1 MSIKTKLTEI
11 ANAIRYTLGTENK
24 YTLAQ
29 MPPLIRSLN
38 SNLKT
43 GDIYYNLFKFDCS
56 KYNDSMIFNQNYY
69 FRNYPEPNTFKENR
83 ILGNAGGK
91 YLFIKDGDDNLSNMS
106 LHALMPTEYSEN
118 SYKYG
123 DLYYDFSNNTFEY
136 DCIGTINFA
145 YFSKAKEKFE
155 NLKLSEHFLLN
166 FEDSSKTY
174 STGLGISSL
183 INDYKYVSKTSNS
196 YQKFFWLNIEN
207 GILYS
212 YCGQNWSETET
223 KTEIC
228 SLEANTDYD
237 IYVDVTFTE
246 GENFLNNFD
255 YKVKV
260 NETEYTGTISYTSVD
275 TFLTGNSYETRTY
288 VIDCKTNTPEKL
300 RWFSMY
306 FKGLRYSNIL
316 INPIVSLCESTLTE
330 ITDENS
336 PGLKKIHENC
346 FNIVSNPALQKI
358 DNSSI
363 EELGNSAFETGDG
376 RSNTFD
382 FHSQIEKINLPAL
395 KTVGDYV
402 LKRADY
408 RQLIINEFNI
418 PNVETIGNYAFQ
430 GALKNYFKPL
440 ILNKVTSI
448 GNNAF
453 QSAGITELN
462 LPLCTSLGDYAF
474 ADCRNLEKVTM
485 DSIETLPDYAFSN
498 CRALK
503 EINMPNLKTI
513 GRQTFELMRWGT
525 VKTFNLPKLET
536 IGDSAFYGLN
546 LGINGKITF
555 SALKSA
561 DQYFIDWSI
570 VSEINCPEMT
580 VLPHTRAFRNIRNL
594 KKLRLPKA
602 DGECGHAF
610 AELIYKSPDYTM
622 DMDLIAPNHTI
633 YCYEEFQ
640 YIRCAI
646 FKSSNLTE
654 SRNEYGVFRYSSFN
668 QVYMRNLQYLGSCFL
683 KENFGLELAYFD
695 KAYTMGTG
703 IYNYAEH
710 FRYCICLKALIL
722 AGDETVCSLINQ
734 DAFYDTPIAPL
745 SNQPVPNNLLA
756 KREGY
761 IYVPRALLEDYKTA
775 PNWSFYADSFR
786 AIEDYGGLEGIKS
799 LIYPTFTNTVNLT
812 NQQVYNDFT
821 NPLRNNLEANDIVI
835 ISNNFA
841 DRSLSEYTGDTN
853 EYVIL
858 NKNSSYSKLILFSD
872 LPRVKDFSLEFDFV
886 LSSPNCFLV
895 CFGLKM
901 LPTEVSQFTN
911 ANFVTD
917 YSCGFHARTG
927 DIYYRI
933 GPDSEVLISGTS
945 GSNWNYSVYNKN
957 AGISELYTNDTS
969 ADYFYVGEKIHGKLV
984 RQGRLV
990 RYYVNGML
998 FSQACHDDYQHIPG
1012 GYFGL
1017 RAQYQNSFGIT
1028 NITLSYDNEW
1038 RDPTSNEIWISSV
1051 RLDNLSVSKD
1061 EVETVLSKN
1070 EFDYYVL
1077 SISDVDNTNTVKL
1090 ISDGTEIS
1098 DLSGSISTY
1107 AGKIIKVT
1115 DNSITIYN

>member
-11 ANAIRYTLGTENK
+11 ANAIRYALGTESK
-24 YTLAQ
+24 YSLAQ

-56 KYNDSMIFNQNYY
+56 KYNDSMIFNQYYY

-83 ILGNAGGK
+83 IIGNAGGK
-91 YLFIKDGDDNLSNMS
+91 YLFVKDSGDNLSNMS
-106 LHALMPTEYSEN
+106 LHFIMPTEYSEN

-136 DCIGTINFA
+136 DYIGTINFA

-183 INDYKYVSKTSNS
+183 INDYSYTPKTSSN

-212 YCGQNWSETET
+212 YCGQNKLET

-260 NETEYTGTISYTSVD
+260 NETEYTGTISYTGVD
-275 TFLTGNSYETRTY
+275 TFLTGNSYGTRTY
-288 VIDCKTNTPEKL
+288 VIDCKANTPEKL

-336 PGLKKIHENC
+336 PGLKKIHDNC

-363 EELGNSAFETGDG
+363 EKLGNSAFENGDG
-376 RSNTFD
+376 KSDTFD
-382 FHSQIEKINLPAL
+382 FHTQIEKINLPAL
-395 KTVGDYV
+395 KTVGNYA
-402 LKRADY
+402 LSASSS
-408 RQLIINEFNI
+408 RQFVINEFNI
-418 PNVETIGNYAFQ
+418 PNVETIGNYAFY

-448 GNNAF
+448 GRNAF

-462 LPLCTSLGDYAF
+462 LPLCTSLGIYAF
-474 ADCRNLEKVTM
+474 ADCSNLEKITM

-498 CRALK
+498 CQALK

-513 GRQTFELMRWGT
+513 GTQTFGLMRWGT

-536 IGDSAFYGLN
+536 TGNSAFYGLN

-555 SALKSA
+555 PTLKSVGE
-561 DQYFIDWSI
+561 YFIDWAI

-580 VLPHTRAFRNIRNL
+580 GLPTTRAFRYIRNL

-602 DGECGHAF
+602 DGECGYAF
-610 AELIYKSPDYTM
+610 TELIYKSPDYTM

-654 SRNEYGVFRYSSFN
+654 SRNEYSVFGYSSFN
-668 QVYMRNLQYLGSCFL
+668 QVYMRNLQYLGSHFL
-683 KENFGLELAYFD
+683 RDNNGLELAYFD
-695 KAYTMGTG
+695 KAYTLGASR
-703 IYNYAEH
+703 YDYAEH
-710 FRYCICLKALIL
+710 FRYCVSLKALIL
-722 AGDETVCSLINQ
+722 AGDETVCSLLNQ
-734 DAFYDTPIAPL
+734 NAFYDTPIAPL

-821 NPLRNNLEANDIVI
+821 NPLRNNLEANATVT

-841 DRSLSEYTGDTN
+841 GRSLSEYTGDTN

-858 NKNSSYSKLILFSD
+858 NKYSYSSKLILFSD

-886 LSSPNCFLV
+886 LNASNCFSV

-901 LPTEVSQFTN
+901 LPTDVSQFTN
-911 ANFVTD
+911 ANFVT
-917 YSCGFHARTG
+917 YYNYGFHARTG
-927 DIYYRI
+927 DIYNRI
-933 GPDSEVLISGTS
+933 GPDSEVSISNS
-945 GSNWNYSVYNKN
+945 SVSSWNYSVYNKN
-957 AGISELYTNDTS
+957 TGISELYTKDTS
-969 ADYFYVGEKIHGKLV
+969 SDYFYVGEKIHGKLV

-998 FSQACHDDYQHIPG
+998 FSQAWHDDYQNAPG

-1017 RAQYQNSFGIT
+1017 KTPQQNSFGIT

-1038 RDPTSNEIWISSV
+1038 RDPSSNEIWISSV
-1051 RLDNLSVSKD
+1051 RLNNLSVSKD

-1077 SISDVDNTNTVKL
+1077 NISDVDDTNTVKL
-1090 ISDGTEIS
+1090 ISDSTEIS
-1098 DLSGSISTY
+1098 DLSGNISTY

-1115 DNSITIYN
+1115 DNSITVYN

>member
-56 KYNDSMIFNQNYY
+56 KYNDAMIFNQYYY
-69 FRNYPEPNTFKENR
+69 FRNVPEPNTFKENR

-106 LHALMPTEYSEN
+106 LHALMPAEYSEN

-136 DCIGTINFA
+136 DYIGTINFA

-183 INDYKYVSKTSNS
+183 INDYNYTFKNYNN
-196 YQKFFWLNIEN
+196 YQKFFFLNIEN

-212 YCGQNWSETET
+212 YCGQNWSET

-228 SLEANTDYD
+228 SLEVNTDYD

-260 NETEYTGTISYTSVD
+260 NETEYTGTISYTGVD

-288 VIDCKTNTPEKL
+288 VIDCKANTPEKL

-363 EELGNSAFETGDG
+363 EKLGNSAFETGDG

-382 FHSQIEKINLPAL
+382 FHTQIEKINLPAL
-395 KTVGDYV
+395 KTVGDYA
-402 LKRADY
+402 LKKSDY
-408 RQLIINEFNI
+408 RDIIINEFNI

-448 GNNAF
+448 GAHAF
-453 QSAGITELN
+453 ENSGITELN
-462 LPLCTSLGDYAF
+462 LPLCTSLGAYAF

-513 GRQTFELMRWGT
+513 GNNAFELMRWGT

-536 IGDSAFYGLN
+536 IGNSAFYGLN

-555 SALKSA
+555 PALKSA
-561 DQYFIDWSI
+561 GQYFIDWSI
-570 VSEINCPEMT
+570 VSEIECPEMT
-580 VLPHTRAFRNIRNL
+580 DMPNTRGFRHIRNL

-602 DGECGHAF
+602 DGECGYGF
-610 AELIYKSPDYTM
+610 TDFYYKSPDYTM
-622 DMDLIAPNHTI
+622 DMDLIAPLHST
-633 YCYEEFQ
+633 YCYEE
-640 YIRCAI
+640 YTNIRCAI
-646 FKSSNLTE
+646 FKSSNLTNPVNVT
-654 SRNEYGVFRYSSFN
+654 SSIGCFSGSSFN
-668 QVYMRNLQYLGSCFL
+668 QIYMRNTQFL
-683 KENFGLELAYFD
+683 SQRMFRDNNGLELAYFD
-695 KAYTMGTG
+695 KAYTLGG
-703 IYNYAEH
+703 SSYYGEY
-710 FRYCICLKALIL
+710 FRYCVALKALIL
-722 AGDETVCSLINQ
+722 AGEEAVCSLSNQ
-734 DAFYDTPIAPL
+734 NAFYDTPIAPL
-745 SNQPVPNNLLA
+745 SNQPVPNSLIA

-799 LIYPTFTNTVNLT
+799 MIYPTFTNTVNLT

-821 NPLRNNLEANDIVI
+821 NPLRNNLNPTDTVT

-858 NKNSSYSKLILFSD
+858 NKNSSYNKMILFSD

-886 LSSPNCFLV
+886 LNKYNAFIF

-901 LPTEVSQFTN
+901 LPTDVSQFTN
-911 ANFVTD
+911 ANFVT
-917 YSCGFHARTG
+917 YYNYGFHARTG
-927 DIYYRI
+927 DIYNRI
-933 GPDSEVLISGTS
+933 GPDSEYRISGSSATD
-945 GSNWNYSVYNKN
+945 WNCSFYYKN

-998 FSQACHDDYQHIPG
+998 FSQAWHDDYQHAPG

-1017 RAQYQNSFGIT
+1017 IAQEQNSFGIT

-1038 RDPTSNEIWISSV
+1038 RDPSSNEIWISSV

-1061 EVETVLSKN
+1061 EVETVLNKN

-1077 SISDVDNTNTVKL
+1077 SISDVDDTNTVKL
-1090 ISDGTEIS
+1090 ISDSTEIS
-1098 DLSGSISTY
+1098 DLSGKITTY

-1115 DNSITIYN
+1115 DNSITVYN

>member
-56 KYNDSMIFNQNYY
+56 KYNDAMIFNQYYY

-288 VIDCKTNTPEKL
+288 VIDCKANTPEKL
-300 RWFSMY
+300 RWFSLY

-402 LKRADY
+402 LKRAEY

-513 GRQTFELMRWGT
+513 GNNAFELMRWGT
-525 VKTFNLPKLET
+525 VKTLNLPNVET
-536 IGDSAFYGLN
+536 IGNSAFYGLN

-555 SALKSA
+555 PALKSA
-561 DQYFIDWSI
+561 GEYFIDWSI

-580 VLPHTRAFRNIRNL
+580 GLPTNRAFRNIRNL

-602 DGECGHAF
+602 NGECGYGF
-610 AELIYKSPDYTM
+610 TEFIYKSPDYTM

-633 YCYEEFQ
+633 YCFNEFQ

-646 FKSSNLTE
+646 FKSSNLTI
-654 SRNEYGVFRYSSFN
+654 SSNEDGVFRYSSFN
-668 QVYMRNLQYLGSCFL
+668 QVYMRNLQHLGSWFL
-683 KENFGLELAYFD
+683 RDNYGLELAYFD
-695 KAYTMGTG
+695 KAYTLGASR
-703 IYNYAEH
+703 YNGAEH
-710 FRYCICLKALIL
+710 FRYCLCLKALIL

-745 SNQPVPNNLLA
+745 SNQPVPNNLIA

-821 NPLRNNLEANDIVI
+821 NPLRNNLEANDTVT

-858 NKNSSYSKLILFSD
+858 NKNSRYSKLILFSD

-886 LSSPNCFLV
+886 LSTSNCFSV

-911 ANFVTD
+911 ANFVT
-917 YSCGFHARTG
+917 YYNYGFHARTG
-927 DIYYRI
+927 DIYNRI
-933 GPDSEVLISGTS
+933 GPDSEVSISGTS
-945 GSNWNYSVYNKN
+945 GSDWNYSVYNKN
-957 AGISELYTNDTS
+957 AGISELYTNDNS

-998 FSQACHDDYQHIPG
+998 FSQAWHDDYQHAPG

-1017 RAQYQNSFGIT
+1017 RAQYDNSFGIT

-1038 RDPTSNEIWISSV
+1038 RDPASNEIWISSV
-1051 RLDNLSVSKD
+1051 RLNNLSVSKD
-1061 EVETVLSKN
+1061 GVETVLSKN

-1077 SISDVDNTNTVKL
+1077 SISDVDNTNTIKL
-1090 ISDGTEIS
+1090 ISDSTEIS
-1098 DLSGSISTY
+1098 DLSGKISTY

-1115 DNSITIYN
+1115 DNSITVYN